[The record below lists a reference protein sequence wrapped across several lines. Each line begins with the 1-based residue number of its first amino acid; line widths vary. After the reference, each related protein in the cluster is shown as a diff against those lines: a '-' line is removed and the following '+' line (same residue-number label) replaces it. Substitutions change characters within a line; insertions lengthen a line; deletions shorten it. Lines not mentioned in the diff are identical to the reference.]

1 MALDSIQKA
10 LLAEIADLHGVPE
23 GAYNIR
29 SDGQLA
35 GRNTT
40 ANIDIVT
47 KQDKPGIDIFIKPG
61 TKNESMH
68 IPVIIEKSGLKDL
81 VYNDFHVGED
91 SDVTIVAGC
100 GINNCGSQDSQHDG
114 IHTFYVGKN
123 AKLKYI
129 EKHYADGDGS
139 GERIMNP
146 TTVIYLEEGA
156 YMEMD
161 TTQIKGIDSTKRI
174 TEAKVAA
181 GATLIVREKLM
192 THGKQFSHSEFTI
205 DLDGDDSSAN
215 IISRG
220 VARDTSR
227 QVLVLRINGNA
238 RCYGHSECDN
248 IVMDNSYVQA
258 IPEITA
264 NSVEASLVHEAAIGK
279 IAGEQLTKLMT
290 LGLTEKEAEEQIVAG
305 FLK

>member
-114 IHTFYVGKN
+114 VHTFYVGKN

-161 TTQIKGIDSTKRI
+161 TTQIKGIDSTKRV

-220 VARDTSR
+220 VARTPR
-227 QVLVLRINGNA
+227 A
-238 RCYGHSECDN
+238 RCWCCAS
-248 IVMDNSYVQA
+248 
-258 IPEITA
+258 TA
-264 NSVEASLVHEAAIGK
+264 TRAATATASATTSSWTTA
-279 IAGEQLTKLMT
+279 TCRPSRR
-290 LGLTEKEAEEQIVAG
+290 
-305 FLK
+305 